1 MDSSDQL
8 KTSSDQLKTS
18 IVDELEPIVET
29 TPALVQ
35 KRRSQGRIIFD
46 RFTRNRVALGGAIF
60 LVLLFV
66 ICFLGPTITGHNQPD
81 VLHITNVSDTFAPPS
96 ATFPLGTDDVGRDEF
111 ARAMTG
117 GQVSLIVGLLSML
130 IAIILGVTIGA
141 FAGFFGGIVDN
152 VLMRFTDIVLAIP
165 LYLLLF
171 VLSSALTDH
180 SPRSIIFLIAIF
192 GWTTVARLV
201 RGEFIAHRE
210 REYVMAARTIGAKN
224 LRLMFRH
231 ILPNAAGP
239 IIVNATLLIG
249 INIILES
256 VLSFFGFGIQPPY
269 ASWGNMISYGQGFLN
284 TDALLVLIPGILIF
298 LTVLSFNLV
307 GDGLRDALDPYMT
320 ER

>member
-1 MDSSDQL
+1 MDSSEQL
-8 KTSSDQLKTS
+8 KATSFD
-18 IVDELEPIVET
+18 DLEPFTEV

-46 RFTRNRVALGGAIF
+46 RFVRNRVALGGAIF
-60 LVLLFV
+60 LILLFLL
-66 ICFLGPTITGHNQPD
+66 CFLGPTVTGHNQPD
-81 VLHITNVSDTFAPPS
+81 FQHLTSVSDTFAAPS
-96 ATFPLGTDDVGRDEF
+96 ATFPLGTDDIGRDEF
-111 ARAMTG
+111 ARAMVG
-117 GQVSLIVGLLSML
+117 GQVSLIVGLLSMV
-130 IAIILGVTIGA
+130 IAIVLGVSIGA
-141 FAGFFGGIVDN
+141 FAGFFGGIIDN
-152 VLMRFTDIVLAIP
+152 VLMRITDVVLAVP

-171 VLSSALTDH
+171 VISSALTDH
-180 SPRSIIFLIAIF
+180 SPRSVIFLIAIF

-210 REYVMAARTIGAKN
+210 REYVMAARTIGARD

-256 VLSFFGFGIQPPY
+256 VLSFFGFGIQVPF
-269 ASWGNMISYGQGFLN
+269 ASWGNMISYGQGFLDS
-284 TDALLVLIPGILIF
+284 DALLVLIPGILIF

>member
-1 MDSSDQL
+1 MDSSEQL
-8 KTSSDQLKTS
+8 NAPF
-18 IVDELEPIVET
+18 IDELEPIIEVS
-29 TPALVQ
+29 PALVQ

-46 RFTRNRVALGGAIF
+46 RFIRNRVALGGAIF
-60 LVLLFV
+60 LVLLFL

-81 VLHITNVSDTFAPPS
+81 VLHITSISDVFAPPS
-96 ATFPLGTDDVGRDEF
+96 STFPLGTDDVGRDEF
-111 ARAMTG
+111 ARAMVG
-117 GQVSLIVGLLSML
+117 GQVSLIVGML
-130 IAIILGVTIGA
+130 AMVVSITFGVAIGA
-141 FAGFFGGIVDN
+141 FAGFFGGIIDN
-152 VLMRFTDIVLAIP
+152 ILMRLTDVVLAIP

-171 VLSSALTDH
+171 VLSASLSDH
-180 SPRSIIFLIAIF
+180 TPKSVIFLISIF
-192 GWTTVARLV
+192 GWTSAARLV
-201 RGEFIAHRE
+201 RSEFIAHRE
-210 REYVMAARTIGAKN
+210 REYVMAARTIGGKN

-269 ASWGNMISYGQGFLN
+269 ASWGNMIAYGQGFFDS
-284 TDALLVLIPGILIF
+284 DALLVLIPGILIF